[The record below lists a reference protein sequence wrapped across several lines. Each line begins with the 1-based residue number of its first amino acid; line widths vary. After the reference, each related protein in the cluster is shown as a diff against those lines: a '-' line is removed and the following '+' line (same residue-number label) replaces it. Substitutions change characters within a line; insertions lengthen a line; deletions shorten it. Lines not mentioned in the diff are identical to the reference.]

1 MPVKALIALALLALA
16 LAPAASAQTASA
28 DYKEPYQR
36 QALEIFRNIIGH
48 RSAETHGKVPEV
60 ARYLA
65 EQFKA
70 GGFPASDVHVLPVAL
85 PGGEQTAVL
94 IVRYRGEPSS
104 KARPILFTAHM
115 DVVDAL
121 PKDWKR
127 DPFKLTEENGYFYG
141 RGILDDKFGVTTL
154 TTTFLRLKKSG
165 YVPNRDLIIAF
176 SGDEEAG
183 MLSTRALVTTHRAL
197 TDAEFALNADG
208 GGGVLNEA
216 GEPERYLVQTSE
228 KTYATFELTV
238 TNPGGHSSTPRTDN
252 AIYQLAT
259 VLKNIEAHRFPVM
272 LNDATRAYFEAVARI
287 TPGKIGEAMGRLARD
302 AADSAAAEVLWH
314 EPEHVGITRTTCV
327 ATMLRAG
334 HAENALPQSATAT
347 VNCRIFPGVA
357 VADVEKTLMR
367 VGGNPEVRIEVLD
380 DPKASPASPLRD
392 DVMDAVA
399 VGVAKI
405 RPGTTIIPYMAPYG
419 TDGKEIRAAGI
430 PTYGIM
436 GVFMKN
442 SDQFAHGLDERV
454 PVRSFYDALE
464 FWHTVMRR
472 LSGAVTP

>member
-1 MPVKALIALALLALA
+1 VRTKVLIPLALLALA
-16 LAPAASAQTASA
+16 PMLSAQTSSA

-36 QALEIFRNIIGH
+36 QALEIFRTLIGH
-48 RSAETHGKVPEV
+48 RSAEGHGKVPEV

-85 PGGEQTAVL
+85 PGGEETAVL

-154 TTTFLRLKKSG
+154 TTTFLRLKQSG

-176 SGDEEAG
+176 SGDEETG

-252 AIYQLAT
+252 AIYQLAS
-259 VLKNIEAHRFPVM
+259 VLKRIEAHRFPVQV
-272 LNDATRAYFEAVARI
+272 NEATRAYFEAVSKLS
-287 TPGKIGEAMGRLARD
+287 PGKVGDAMGRLALDPSD
-302 AADSAAAEVLWH
+302 AAAAEVLWH

-347 VNCRIFPGVA
+347 VNCRIFPGVT
-357 VADVEKTLMR
+357 VAEVGETLMR
-367 VGGNPEVRIEVLD
+367 AGGDPNVQMVVLD
-380 DPKASPASPLRD
+380 DPKASPASPIRD

-399 VGVAKI
+399 QGVAKI

-436 GVFMKN
+436 GVFMKD

-454 PVRSFYDALE
+454 PVRSFFDALE
-464 FWHTVMRR
+464 FWNTVIRR
-472 LSGAVTP
+472 LSWTAVP

>member
-1 MPVKALIALALLALA
+1 MLATALATL
-16 LAPAASAQTASA
+16 TASA
-28 DYKEPYQR
+28 LAAQTSSADYTEPYQR
-36 QALEIFRNIIGH
+36 QALEIFRQIISE
-48 RSAETHGKVPEV
+48 RSAATHGNVPKV

-70 GGFPASDVHVLPVAL
+70 GGFRDEDVRVLPLTL
-85 PGGEQTAVL
+85 PGGEQTASLV
-94 IVRYRGEPSS
+94 VRYRGEPSS
-104 KARPILFTAHM
+104 TQKPILFVGHM

-121 PKDWKR
+121 PEDWER
-127 DPFKLTEENGYFYG
+127 DPFTLNEENGYFYG

-154 TTTFLRLKKSG
+154 TTTFLRLKREG
-165 YVPNRDLIIAF
+165 FVPNRDLIIAF
-176 SGDEEAG
+176 TGDEETG
-183 MLSTRALVTTHRAL
+183 MLTARGLVTTHRAL
-197 TDAEFALNADG
+197 TDAEYALNADG

-216 GEPERYLVQTSE
+216 GEPERYLVQTAE

-238 TNPGGHSSTPRTDN
+238 TNPGGHSSTPRDDN
-252 AIYQLAT
+252 AIYELAA
-259 VLKNIEAHRFPVM
+259 VLRKIQAHRFPVQV
-272 LNDATRAYFEAVARI
+272 NEVTRRYFEAVSKL
-287 TPGKIGEAMGRLARD
+287 TPGKVGDAMGRLARD
-302 AADSAAAEVLWH
+302 PSDAEAAEVLWH

-357 VADVEKTLMR
+357 VADVGKALLE
-367 VGGNPEVRIEVLD
+367 VGGNPAVQLKVLG

-399 VGVAKI
+399 RGVARI
-405 RPGTTIIPYMAPYG
+405 RPGTPILPYMAPYG

-430 PTYGIM
+430 PTYGVM
-436 GVFMKN
+436 GVFMKD

-464 FWHTVMRR
+464 FWHTVIRR
-472 LSGAVTP
+472 LAGSATP